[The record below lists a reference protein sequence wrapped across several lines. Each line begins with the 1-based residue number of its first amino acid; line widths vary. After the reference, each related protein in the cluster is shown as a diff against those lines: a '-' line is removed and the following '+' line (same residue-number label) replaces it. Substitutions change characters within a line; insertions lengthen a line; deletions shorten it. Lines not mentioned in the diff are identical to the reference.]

1 MNDVRDRMTGFLT
14 ALPVTQRITLGAA
27 AVGLVMV
34 SVWFFSWIS
43 APAMTVLASGLETA
57 DMATIV
63 DQLEA
68 SNTPYE
74 IGAGG
79 TTVMVPRDQLYTTRA
94 ALATA
99 GIASGEAGEG
109 WELLD
114 DQGIA
119 ISDFQQQAN
128 YQRALEG
135 ELARTLSAMDG
146 IDAATVHLV
155 LPEDR
160 LFTEQQEPRS
170 APVLLDTRRDLS
182 AEEIEAVVFMVSSA
196 VEGLGPDGITVADA
210 AGTVLHAPGESGGT
224 ASGASRQLRETRAYE
239 SALAADI
246 QRLLATAT
254 GSTASVVVRAE
265 LDFDTTQT
273 NVRSYDPAS
282 QVATSEQTIEEEY
295 TGTGGVEAGT
305 IGVDGGPE
313 SDGGEAATTDY
324 TRSEVLR
331 EYGVNETTTVTTNAP
346 GQVEGLSVAIVM
358 DDGTVTGAAVPA
370 DDQVAALVA
379 AAVGLDEARGD
390 TVAVTRVPFPE
401 ATDDPA
407 MAEAGT
413 DLMAM
418 VTQVGSVLVLLVV
431 ATALLLMSRRREDSA
446 LPELAGGDADLPAL
460 AAADGGLEQARERV
474 LVADAREVGS
484 QPATESA
491 MAPATT
497 AVAVADD
504 GARREVEQLVDKQP
518 EEIANLLRSWLAD
531 TN

>member
-1 MNDVRDRMTGFLT
+1 MNDVRDRLSGFVT

-43 APAMTVLASGLETA
+43 APAMTVLASGLQT
-57 DMATIV
+57 DDLATII

-79 TTVMVPRDQLYTTRA
+79 TTVMVPRDQLYSTRA
-94 ALATA
+94 DLATA
-99 GIASGEAGEG
+99 GISSGEAGEG

-135 ELARTLSAMDG
+135 ELARTLTAMDG
-146 IDAATVHLV
+146 VEAATVHLV

-170 APVLLDTRRDLS
+170 ASVLLDTRRDLA
-182 AEEIEAVVFMVSSA
+182 AEEIEAVVFLVSSA
-196 VEGLGPDGITVADA
+196 VEGLDPDGITVADA
-210 AGTVLHAPGESGGT
+210 DGTVLHTPGESGGT

-273 NVRSYDPAS
+273 NVRQYDPAS
-282 QVATSEQTIEEEY
+282 QVATSEQTVEEEY
-295 TGTGGVEAGT
+295 AGTGGLEGGT
-305 IGVDGGPE
+305 IGVDGGPAVE
-313 SDGGEAATTDY
+313 GEAATTDY

-358 DDGTVTGAAVPA
+358 DDGSVTGASVPA
-370 DDQVAALVA
+370 EEEVAALVA

-390 TVAVTRVPFPE
+390 SVAVTRVPFPE
-401 ATDDPA
+401 GADAPA
-407 MAEAGT
+407 MAESGT
-413 DLMAM
+413 DLMTM
-418 VTQVGSVLVLLVV
+418 VSQVGSVLVLLVV
-431 ATALLLMSRRREDSA
+431 ATTLLLMSRRRD
-446 LPELAGGDADLPAL
+446 GGVEELPAG
-460 AAADGGLEQARERV
+460 AADGSALVAAAGGELEQARERV
-474 LVADAREVGS
+474 LVAEAREVG
-484 QPATESA
+484 ALGGG
-491 MAPATT
+491 APA
-497 AVAVADD
+497 AVPAAIGVADD
-504 GARREVEQLVDKQP
+504 GARREVEQLVDRQP
-518 EEIANLLRSWLAD
+518 EEIANLLRGWLAD